1 MSSNCAFRPKS
12 MDASMR
18 TRLLKAKT
26 MATYMDQQP
35 TPAAPPAP
43 GKVLDMANRGQSA
56 EIVLLREVGQKINCT
71 LCIT

>member
-1 MSSNCAFRPKS
+1 MSSNCALIPKP

-26 MATYMDQQP
+26 MATYINTQP
-35 TPAAPPAP
+35 TPRAPPAP

-56 EIVLLREVGQKINCT
+56 EIVLLREVGQRINCT
-71 LCIT
+71 LCP